1 MRGTDR
7 LGEVALWRGVVDA
20 SPDAVLLI
28 DDDGLIVSAN
38 KHCLEV
44 FGVPPEDL
52 VGQQVE
58 TLVPAAVR
66 PGHPKRRASFEG
78 VHGGRPMGLLQL
90 AAARADGTEFPAEIS
105 LAKVSTDEATYVCAT
120 VRDVSS
126 RVLEQERF
134 RSLLEAAPDAMVIV
148 DEKAEIVLVNRQVV
162 NLFGYE
168 PDELLGRPIETL
180 VPERYRQGH
189 HALRDGF
196 LGHPGVR
203 PMGSGRELYAVRKDG
218 SEFAVEISL
227 SPLLTEE
234 GILVSA
240 AVRDITERLRLQREA
255 DRLRD
260 ELVATVSHELRTP
273 LTSIIGYVE
282 LMMDLGEEAISE
294 PARRM
299 LEVIERN
306 ANRELRLV
314 NDLLDL
320 SSIDVTTVEEPQR
333 VSLATIAASSV
344 EGAVASSKS
353 TPVSVQVPG
362 GLYVEGDP
370 LRLAQVV
377 DNLVAN
383 ALKFSAD
390 GGEVVVAGGRQGGEV
405 WLEVRDRGTGIA
417 AEELP
422 RIFDRLFRSA
432 DAVRDQVPGAGL
444 GLTIARAI
452 VDAHHGRISATSTPG
467 EGTIVRVVLP
477 EAPTLI
483 EETG

>member
-1 MRGTDR
+1 M
-7 LGEVALWRGVVDA
+7 A
-20 SPDAVLLI
+20 
-28 DDDGLIVSAN
+28 DGLIVSAN
-38 KHCLEV
+38 SHCLEV
-44 FGVPPEDL
+44 FGSSPDQL
-52 VGQQVE
+52 VGRPVE
-58 TLVPAAVR
+58 ILVPAAVR
-66 PGHPKRRASFEG
+66 PHHPQRRASFEG

-105 LAKVSTDEATYVCAT
+105 LAKVSTDDETYVCAT

-180 VPERYRQGH
+180 VPERYREDH

-203 PMGSGRELYAVRKDG
+203 PMGSGRELYAARKDG
-218 SEFAVEISL
+218 TEFPVEISL
-227 SPLLTEE
+227 SPLLTEA

-282 LMMDLGEEAISE
+282 LMLDLDQDAISG

-320 SSIDVTTVEEPQR
+320 SSIDVTTVEEHQR
-333 VSLATIAASSV
+333 VCLGSLARSTA
-344 EGAVASSKS
+344 EGARVTALSKKIEVA
-353 TPVSVQVPG
+353 VQVPP
-362 GLYVEGDP
+362 GLYLDGDP
-370 LRLAQVV
+370 QRLAQVV

-383 ALKFSAD
+383 AVKFSPA
-390 GGEVVVAGGRQGGEV
+390 GSRVTVAGGREGEDL
-405 WLEVRDRGTGIA
+405 WLEVRDQGTGITQ
-417 AEELP
+417 EELP

-452 VDAHHGRISATSTPG
+452 VDAHRGRISATSERG
-467 EGTIVRVVLP
+467 EGTTVRVVLP
-477 EAPTLI
+477 AAPADV

>member
-320 SSIDVTTVEEPQR
+320 SSIDVTTVDEPQR
-333 VSLATIAASSV
+333 VSLGTIASSSV
-344 EGAVASSKS
+344 EGVVASSKS
-353 TPVSVQVPG
+353 IPVSVQVPG

-390 GGEVVVAGGRQGGEV
+390 GGEVVVAGGRQGDEV

-452 VDAHHGRISATSTPG
+452 VDAHHGRISANSTPG